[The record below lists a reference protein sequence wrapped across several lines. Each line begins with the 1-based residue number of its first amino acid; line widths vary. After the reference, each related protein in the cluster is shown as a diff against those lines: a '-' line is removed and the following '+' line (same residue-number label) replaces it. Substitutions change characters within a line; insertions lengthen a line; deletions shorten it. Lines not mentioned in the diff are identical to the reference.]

1 MLLSESEG
9 KHCQV
14 LVSSKMT
21 DMKTILR
28 QQTIGRSLL
37 KAHGCVDFHSPDK
50 CEKKKSASQ
59 TWKRDISPGSFKL
72 WRQKTQTI
80 TRLIFKI

>member
-1 MLLSESEG
+1 
-9 KHCQV
+9 
-14 LVSSKMT
+14 MT

-28 QQTIGRSLL
+28 QRTIGRSLL
-37 KAHGCVDFHSPDK
+37 KAHGCVDFHLPDK

-59 TWKRDISPGSFKL
+59 TWKWDISPGSFKL

-80 TRLIFKI
+80 TRFIFKI